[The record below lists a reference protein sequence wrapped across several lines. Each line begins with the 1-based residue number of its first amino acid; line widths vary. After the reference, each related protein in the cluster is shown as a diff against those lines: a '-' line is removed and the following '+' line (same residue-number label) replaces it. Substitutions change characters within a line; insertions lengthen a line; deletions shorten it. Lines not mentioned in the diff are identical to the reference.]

1 MPDSMF
7 PSAPAWMPRARHGV
21 RMRAFVLGLAL
32 TLALFVVAAAGH
44 RHERTL
50 ETHVCAVCTVLMNE
64 LPSGDALPPV
74 VQVRAAHAYALAPSV
89 PAYRCPYR
97 HPVRKPPSCGPPA

>member
-1 MPDSMF
+1 MSFSMF
-7 PSAPAWMPRARHGV
+7 PSAPAWMPRAGHGV

-44 RHERTL
+44 RHVRAV
-50 ETHVCAVCTVLMNE
+50 ETHVCAVCTALMAE

-74 VQVRAAHAYALAPSV
+74 VPATRAHAYALAPPAPV
-89 PAYRCPYR
+89 PACPYR
-97 HPVRKPPSCGPPA
+97 RPAWMPPSCGPPR